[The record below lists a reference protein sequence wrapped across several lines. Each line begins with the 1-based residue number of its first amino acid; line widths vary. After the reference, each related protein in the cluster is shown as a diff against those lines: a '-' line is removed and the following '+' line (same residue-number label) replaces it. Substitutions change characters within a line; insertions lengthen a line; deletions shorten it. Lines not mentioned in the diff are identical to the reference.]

1 MSKQTARK
9 SKQLSPSVEPLSTVT
24 SKESLSAVSSK
35 EDEKPKIVV
44 NEKEKKKQAFLV
56 RTLWTIVMISGM
68 FFIICAG
75 HFWTICFVLLL
86 QVLVFKEL
94 IGITSESAKNSDLKY
109 TGYLNWYLLITT
121 ICYLEGKSLMTYL
134 INYLIDHNYPTGL
147 AVNILSHNKFI
158 SYLSYVLAFVGFV
171 SSLKKGYLKF
181 QFAQL
186 CITHMILLL
195 VIFQG
200 HTIVNNILHGLIWF
214 LLPVGLVITNDI
226 FAYICG
232 ITFGKTQLISISP
245 KKTVEGF
252 VGAWVCTTFMSVI
265 LTYYLCNYNYFI
277 CPVNNYN
284 DFSVN
289 CLTGISCDPNPVFL
303 RQIYKIPTDFVK
315 FLGTEYIHIKPIY
328 LHSMVL
334 SMFASLIAPFGG
346 FFASGLKRAF
356 KIKDFGDTIPGHGGV
371 TDRMDCQFLMGSF
384 SYLYYETFISTH
396 QLNIGTLLQTIVIN
410 LSGPDILILVK
421 SLFGYLHTID
431 LITEEAYVT
440 ILGLL

>member
-1 MSKQTARK
+1 MAGPK
-9 SKQLSPSVEPLSTVT
+9 T
-24 SKESLSAVSSK
+24 SKETKESASPSAPAA
-35 EDEKPKIVV
+35 EEKPTIVV
-44 NEKEKKKQAFLV
+44 NEKERKKQAFIV
-56 RTLWTIVMISGM
+56 RTIWTLVMIFGM

-75 HFWTICFVLLL
+75 HFWTIMLVLVL

-94 IGITSESAKNSDLKY
+94 ISITSERAKNQDLKY

-121 ICYLEGKSLMTYL
+121 IAYLEGKSLITYT
-134 INYLIDHNYPTGL
+134 INFLIDSNYFSVL
-147 AVNILSHNKFI
+147 AMKFI
-158 SYLSYVLAFVGFV
+158 IHQKFVSYCSYVFAFVFFV
-171 SSLKKGYLKF
+171 STLKKGYLKF

-200 HTIVNNILHGLIWF
+200 HCIVNNILHGMIWF

-232 ITFGKTQLISISP
+232 ITFGRTQLISISP

-252 VGAWVCTTFMSVI
+252 VGAWICTTFASIV

-277 CPVNNYN
+277 CPIENYN
-284 DFSVN
+284 DLQVN
-289 CLTGISCDPNPVFL
+289 CLTGVSCEPNPVFIH
-303 RQIYKIPTDFVK
+303 QIYKIPADVAK
-315 FLGTEYIHIKPIY
+315 IVGKEYVQIKPIY
-328 LHSMVL
+328 LHATIL
-334 SMFASLIAPFGG
+334 SLFASLIAPFGG

-396 QLNIGTLLQTIVIN
+396 HLNVGNLLQTIVIN

-421 SLFGYLHTID
+421 SLHTYLFKIGM
-431 LITEEAYVT
+431 ISEEVYGQLVE
-440 ILGLL
+440 LLT